1 MQLTIS
7 KKLKNL
13 FLFKAIMIKTKE
25 DSFSTMEIGII
36 TKWGTI
42 LMAFKDQDLMEIIK
56 INGQYK
62 NFLIKNVNLGC
73 LKIKIIKKIIFRI
86 K

>member
-1 MQLTIS
+1 
-7 KKLKNL
+7 
-13 FLFKAIMIKTKE
+13 
-25 DSFSTMEIGII
+25 
-36 TKWGTI
+36 
-42 LMAFKDQDLMEIIK
+42 MAFKDQDLMEIIK